1 MSKPNRTT
9 PHIVDVAVGANIRQR
24 RRALKISQEA
34 LAEAIDVTF
43 QQVQKY
49 ERGANRVSASCL
61 YEICRT
67 LKCHPSDLM
76 PPPDWYR
83 DEATPKWMTD
93 ARVLNALHP
102 RLFETLIALP
112 EENLHLLV
120 TGLQALTAE
129 PPVRDMRN
137 REIIA

>member
-1 MSKPNRTT
+1 MPKPSRAM

-24 RRALKISQEA
+24 RRMLKISQEA

-49 ERGANRVSASCL
+49 ERGANRVSASSL
-61 YEICRT
+61 FDICRT
-67 LKCHPSDLM
+67 LKCHPADLM
-76 PPPDWYR
+76 PAPDWYR
-83 DEATPKWMTD
+83 DEKTPKWMAD
-93 ARVLNALHP
+93 ARALHALHP

-112 EENLHLLV
+112 EENLRLLV

-129 PPVRDMRN
+129 PPDREVRN
-137 REIIA
+137 HEAVV